1 MVILMFLVI
10 RIRGTTGVKRGIADT
25 LDMLR
30 LNRISHAVLVDET
43 DSYKGML
50 QKGKDYI
57 TWGEVNVET
66 LAKIIAK
73 RGRLVGD
80 AHVTNEYLKENT
92 DYKSIEEL
100 ANALIKGEVKA
111 QDVGMKPVF
120 RFHPPRKGYKGIRKP
135 VTEGGSLGYRGEDIN
150 NLAIR
155 MA

>member
-1 MVILMFLVI
+1 MFLVI

-80 AHVTNEYLKENT
+80 AHVTDEYLKENT

-100 ANALIKGEVKA
+100 ANALVKGEVKA

>member
-1 MVILMFLVI
+1 MFLVI

-57 TWGEVNVET
+57 TWGEVNAET

-80 AHVTNEYLKENT
+80 AHVTDEYLKENT

-100 ANALIKGEVKA
+100 ANALIKGEIKA

-150 NLAIR
+150 NLAIK

>member
-1 MVILMFLVI
+1 
-10 RIRGTTGVKRGIADT
+10 
-25 LDMLR
+25 MLR
-30 LNRISHAVLVDET
+30 LNRISHAVLVEET

-57 TWGEVNVET
+57 TWGEVNAET

-80 AHVTNEYLKENT
+80 AHVTDEYLKENT

-100 ANALIKGEVKA
+100 ANALIKGEIKA

-150 NLAIR
+150 NLAIK

>member
-57 TWGEVNVET
+57 TWGEVNDET

-80 AHVTNEYLKENT
+80 AHVTDEYLKENT

-100 ANALIKGEVKA
+100 ANALIKGEIKA

-150 NLAIR
+150 NLAIK